1 MKLPFMSGALCALA
15 CISLLS
21 ACGNMET
28 ASSQQGVLDD
38 NNYVTGSNLPQ
49 RGKRV
54 QTMTPEQAEEM
65 RRGANIPVQGK

>member
-1 MKLPFMSGALCALA
+1 MKTPFISGMLSVLA
-15 CISLLS
+15 CISVLS
-21 ACGNMET
+21 ACGSMET
-28 ASSQQGVLDD
+28 TSSQQGVLDD